1 MHLNKQQEI
10 KTKEVYLHT
19 EFSKYRRYENKKT
32 AIKQTEQS
40 EMPKRISKLWQAS
53 EKYSGTG
60 KIVDMR
66 AVMK

>member
-1 MHLNKQQEI
+1 M
-10 KTKEVYLHT
+10 KTT
-19 EFSKYRRYENKKT
+19 KKI

-40 EMPKRISKLWQAS
+40 EMPKKTSKLWQAS

-60 KIVDMR
+60 RILNMR